1 MKDLERVAQFYN
13 EYQVINFGDEE
24 AMKSQGKVFM
34 KQMNE
39 LVDIVIPCLVRIGTK
54 ESKELPKGTEMPAG
68 IVLSTLITN
77 NLVAEEKFIEVQK
90 NLKEVKKLAEG
101 FGFDKKFVE
110 VLHTLFP

>member
-39 LVDIVIPCLVRIGTK
+39 LVDIVIPCLIRVGTK
-54 ESKELPKGTEMPAG
+54 ES
-68 IVLSTLITN
+68 
-77 NLVAEEKFIEVQK
+77 
-90 NLKEVKKLAEG
+90 
-101 FGFDKKFVE
+101 
-110 VLHTLFP
+110 

>member
-1 MKDLERVAQFYN
+1 MKDLEKVAQFYN

-77 NLVAEEKFIEVQK
+77 NLEHAKLYQK
-90 NLKEVKKLAEG
+90 CTCKIKTSKPSRMRSTFKLGLKN
-101 FGFDKKFVE
+101 
-110 VLHTLFP
+110 

>member
-13 EYQVINFGDEE
+13 EYQVINFGDEK

-54 ESKELPKGTEMPAG
+54 ESKEFSAYLP
-68 IVLSTLITN
+68 ITRQLRRKVSITQKSFN
-77 NLVAEEKFIEVQK
+77 FSAAERR
-90 NLKEVKKLAEG
+90 
-101 FGFDKKFVE
+101 DFVRFSKTSPRKTSDQAAHSGNE
-110 VLHTLFP
+110 DF